1 MEADTSIITSDVVDM
16 GSYEDADMSRGVA
29 RSASQVKRIERACL
43 VGAARNDRYIV
54 ELLGNHF
61 AVELLESAS
70 GIEYKDDPN
79 VVFVCTDFIN
89 CPHFKYLH
97 SCGTL
102 IIGPAIIKLRAKQS
116 KPLLMPRPNRP
127 LYTDSMVG
135 VSIVLSGVSG
145 KQCREAVDLVH
156 FMGGSARKKF
166 SASTTHL
173 ITDAAKGKTYRI
185 NQFLVEPFC
194 GLRIWFVAYH
204 DEELNDMRQK
214 TIEHK
219 GKLAS
224 SQQEATHIV
233 VSNSPDA
240 TVEDFDQKQHLVSG
254 EWFWLSIQLNCC
266 ANEEI
271 YQWKGHKRAN
281 RKRAAFSSP
290 RSEQPAHSSRRT
302 LSRSSL
308 DNLETSNSSA
318 VADYSEHLFSA
329 EDLEKLPSSPRRV
342 DKRHAVCKEM
352 LETEE
357 NYLKALKIIV
367 QTFKEPLE
375 ALAHDPESGLLSK
388 AEIMQIFSR
397 VPSLVEVHEKICN
410 ELRTYVMHWSTD
422 RLIGKIWLDYAEYLR
437 PVYKAFIN
445 SYDTAA
451 AESRAE
457 CQRNNLRDLLVRPVQ
472 RLPSVLLL
480 LKAIQKKT
488 ERSNPD
494 NSCLTKALRAL
505 EDVLATAN
513 ESRRQTESYAEI
525 FRVSNEIDRCPPEI
539 LSSARTLTSE
549 LHVLSLGGEDEWAKT
564 RGRNMAIFLFN
575 DLIEI
580 AKVRSGTTTDSPT
593 RRISTQAFTRQIS
606 FSSFRHEK
614 KKYKHH
620 QQYMLT
626 SIRQI
631 DIISHSDFEGVFVL
645 SFRVSQ
651 GEDFWVAQC
660 LENQPGEMRKFLKD
674 LSTQIFYLC
683 GRITLM
689 DDMNLDSEPS
699 SDTIVTIRKALHHA
713 VRKCSSQAPSSVRP
727 PSQFRRAVSSMQI
740 GISNTLS
747 RFHSRSN
754 LRAINEST
762 PISHYTTV
770 GASATPSRRYKQM
783 LSTSTFLPS
792 LLGRRESMRAS
803 INTSHI

>member
-173 ITDAAKGKTYRI
+173 ITDAAKGKTYRMAISMGCRAVHLRWLHVSWTFRDDTHTSVTAPEFI

-445 SYDTAA
+445 SYDTAVLTLDQCDRSKPKFHAFLKA

-713 VRKCSSQAPSSVRP
+713 W
-727 PSQFRRAVSSMQI
+727 
-740 GISNTLS
+740 L
-747 RFHSRSN
+747 
-754 LRAINEST
+754 L
-762 PISHYTTV
+762 
-770 GASATPSRRYKQM
+770 KQ
-783 LSTSTFLPS
+783 
-792 LLGRRESMRAS
+792 
-803 INTSHI
+803 